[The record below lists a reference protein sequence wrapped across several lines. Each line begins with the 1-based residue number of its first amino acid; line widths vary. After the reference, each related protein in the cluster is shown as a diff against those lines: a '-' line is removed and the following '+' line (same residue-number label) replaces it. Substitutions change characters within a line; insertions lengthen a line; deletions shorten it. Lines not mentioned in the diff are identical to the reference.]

1 MSKLFEPFKVGSM
14 EIRNRFMRSATTSYW
29 SDERGVV
36 RTEIIDLYRRLA
48 EGGVGLIV
56 KGHLYVTDSGK
67 AHTGMAGISSDI
79 HVPRLRELT
88 DAVHEHGGKIV
99 TQLNHAGY
107 NSVVDRAGPSEYGG
121 SGWKARGLT
130 LDEIHDI
137 VDDFGNAAQRS
148 MDAGFDGVQIHG
160 AHGYLVSQFLSRLAN
175 RRTDEYG
182 GSLEN
187 RMRLLN
193 EVYDEVR
200 ARVGGRVPVLLKM
213 NCDDFSPEGFTIE
226 DSAMVAEA
234 ICKRGL
240 DAIEISGGGLGQRQ
254 ELRARALSDDPE
266 VAEASFAG
274 HAFGIKEA
282 TRPTPMALVNGVR
295 SLRSMEAIIRRGL
308 ADLVSMSRPFIREPD
323 LVRSLEAG
331 QSMATCTTC
340 SACSSREF
348 FGKTMLRCHLD

>member
-1 MSKLFEPFKVGSM
+1 MSTLFEPFKVGSI

-29 SDERGVV
+29 SDERGIV

-79 HVPRLRELT
+79 HVPRLSELT
-88 DAVHEHGGKIV
+88 DAVHERGGKIV

-107 NSVVDRAGPSEYGG
+107 NSVVDRAGPSEYGS
-121 SGWKARGLT
+121 SGWKARSLT

-137 VDDFGNAAQRS
+137 VDAFGNAAQRS

-187 RMRLLN
+187 RLCLLN

-226 DSAMVAEA
+226 ESTMVAEA

-240 DAIEISGGGLGQRQ
+240 NAIEISGGGFGQRQ

-274 HAFGIKEA
+274 HAFEIREA

-295 SLRSMEAIIRRGL
+295 SLRCMEAIVGRGL
-308 ADLVSMSRPFIREPD
+308 ADIVSMSRPFIREPD

-331 QSMATCTTC
+331 QPMATCTTC

-348 FGKTMLRCHLD
+348 FGKTMVRCHLD